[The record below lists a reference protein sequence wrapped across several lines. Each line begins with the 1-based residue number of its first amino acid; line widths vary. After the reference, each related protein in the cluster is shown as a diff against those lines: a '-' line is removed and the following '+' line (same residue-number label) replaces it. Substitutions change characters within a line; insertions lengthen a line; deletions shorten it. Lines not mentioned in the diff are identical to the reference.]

1 MTIKQLA
8 DELAVSKSTI
18 GRAIVQL
25 GFQDQLCKIGN
36 KYMLS
41 ETQIL
46 QIKLQLSKDEEE
58 KSLQANSKTLHE
70 EEKSLQASS
79 KTLHEEEK
87 SLQADSKTLHEEEKS
102 LQANSKTLHEE
113 EKSLQA
119 NSKTLHEEEKSLQA
133 NSKTLQEEE
142 KSLQANSKTL
152 HGEEKSLQAN
162 QEMQKAILQEQL
174 SILNKQLAIKDH
186 QIQILQEQIGQLTV
200 TMESMATALNAAQA
214 LHAGTIQKQL
224 TEHSDSMEQMP
235 DQEQPKQKKGIFSR
249 LFGRKEN

>member
-1 MTIKQLA
+1 MEMTIKQLA

-58 KSLQANSKTLHE
+58 KSLQASQKT
-70 EEKSLQASS
+70 Q
-79 KTLHEEEK
+79 
-87 SLQADSKTLHEEEKS
+87 
-102 LQANSKTLHEE
+102 NV
-113 EKSLQA
+113 
-119 NSKTLHEEEKSLQA
+119 
-133 NSKTLQEEE
+133 
-142 KSLQANSKTL
+142 
-152 HGEEKSLQAN
+152 
-162 QEMQKAILQEQL
+162 ILQEQL

-186 QIQILQEQIGQLTV
+186 QIKILQEQIGQLT
-200 TMESMATALNAAQA
+200 TAMESMATALTAAQA

>member
-1 MTIKQLA
+1 MEMTIKQLA

-58 KSLQANSKTLHE
+58 KSLQAN
-70 EEKSLQASS
+70 
-79 KTLHEEEK
+79 
-87 SLQADSKTLHEEEKS
+87 
-102 LQANSKTLHEE
+102 
-113 EKSLQA
+113 
-119 NSKTLHEEEKSLQA
+119 
-133 NSKTLQEEE
+133 
-142 KSLQANSKTL
+142 
-152 HGEEKSLQAN
+152 
-162 QEMQKAILQEQL
+162 QEMQNVILQEQL

-200 TMESMATALNAAQA
+200 TMESMATALTAAQA

-235 DQEQPKQKKGIFSR
+235 D
-249 LFGRKEN
+249 

>member
-1 MTIKQLA
+1 MEMTIKQLA

-58 KSLQANSKTLHE
+58 KSLQADSKTLHE

-87 SLQADSKTLHEEEKS
+87 SLQA
-102 LQANSKTLHEE
+102 NSKTLHEE
-113 EKSLQA
+113 EKSLQVD
-119 NSKTLHEEEKSLQA
+119 SKTLHK
-133 NSKTLQEEE
+133 
-142 KSLQANSKTL
+142 
-152 HGEEKSLQAN
+152 EEKSLQAN
-162 QEMQKAILQEQL
+162 QEKQNAILQEQL

-186 QIQILQEQIGQLTV
+186 QIQILQEQIGQLT
-200 TMESMATALNAAQA
+200 TAMESMAVALTAAQA

>member
-87 SLQADSKTLHEEEKS
+87 SLQADSKTLH
-102 LQANSKTLHEE
+102 
-113 EKSLQA
+113 
-119 NSKTLHEEEKSLQA
+119 
-133 NSKTLQEEE
+133 EEE

>member
-1 MTIKQLA
+1 MEMTIKQLA

-46 QIKLQLSKDEEE
+46 QIKLQLSKD
-58 KSLQANSKTLHE
+58 
-70 EEKSLQASS
+70 
-79 KTLHEEEK
+79 
-87 SLQADSKTLHEEEKS
+87 
-102 LQANSKTLHEE
+102 
-113 EKSLQA
+113 
-119 NSKTLHEEEKSLQA
+119 
-133 NSKTLQEEE
+133 EEE

-200 TMESMATALNAAQA
+200 TMESMATALNVAQA

>member
-1 MTIKQLA
+1 MKSIQTGGSKMEMTIKQLA

-36 KYMLS
+36 KYMIS
-41 ETQIL
+41 EKQIL
-46 QIKLQLSKDEEE
+46 QLKLQLSKDEEE
-58 KSLQANSKTLHE
+58 KSLQADSKTLHE

-87 SLQADSKTLHEEEKS
+87 SLQANSKTLHEEEKSLQVDSKTLHEEEKS
-102 LQANSKTLHEE
+102 LQAN
-113 EKSLQA
+113 
-119 NSKTLHEEEKSLQA
+119 
-133 NSKTLQEEE
+133 QER
-142 KSLQANSKTL
+142 QN
-152 HGEEKSLQAN
+152 
-162 QEMQKAILQEQL
+162 AILQEQL

-186 QIQILQEQIGQLTV
+186 QIQILQEQIGQLT
-200 TMESMATALNAAQA
+200 TAMESMAVALTAAQA

-235 DQEQPKQKKGIFSR
+235 DHEQPKQKKGIFSR

>member
-1 MTIKQLA
+1 MKQFEVKLFWNFYIWRNIQIEGDTNMEMTIKQLA

-58 KSLQANSKTLHE
+58 KSLQA
-70 EEKSLQASS
+70 
-79 KTLHEEEK
+79 
-87 SLQADSKTLHEEEKS
+87 DSKT
-102 LQANSKTLHEE
+102 
-113 EKSLQA
+113 
-119 NSKTLHEEEKSLQA
+119 
-133 NSKTLQEEE
+133 
-142 KSLQANSKTL
+142 
-152 HGEEKSLQAN
+152 LQAN
-162 QEMQKAILQEQL
+162 QERQNAILQDQL

-186 QIQILQEQIGQLTV
+186 QIQILQEQIGQLT
-200 TMESMATALNAAQA
+200 TAMESMAAALTAAQA

-224 TEHSDSMEQMP
+224 TEHSDSIEQLP
-235 DQEQPKQKKGIFSR
+235 AQEQPKQKKSLFSR
-249 LFGRKEN
+249 LFGSKEI

>member
-1 MTIKQLA
+1 MEMTIKQLA

-102 LQANSKTLHEE
+102 LQADSKTLHEE

-119 NSKTLHEEEKSLQA
+119 NSKTLH
-133 NSKTLQEEE
+133 EEE

>member
-1 MTIKQLA
+1 MEMTIKQLA

-58 KSLQANSKTLHE
+58 KSLQAN
-70 EEKSLQASS
+70 
-79 KTLHEEEK
+79 
-87 SLQADSKTLHEEEKS
+87 
-102 LQANSKTLHEE
+102 
-113 EKSLQA
+113 
-119 NSKTLHEEEKSLQA
+119 
-133 NSKTLQEEE
+133 
-142 KSLQANSKTL
+142 
-152 HGEEKSLQAN
+152 
-162 QEMQKAILQEQL
+162 QEMQNVILQEQL

>member
-1 MTIKQLA
+1 MEMTIKQLA

-58 KSLQANSKTLHE
+58 KSLQAN
-70 EEKSLQASS
+70 
-79 KTLHEEEK
+79 
-87 SLQADSKTLHEEEKS
+87 
-102 LQANSKTLHEE
+102 
-113 EKSLQA
+113 
-119 NSKTLHEEEKSLQA
+119 
-133 NSKTLQEEE
+133 
-142 KSLQANSKTL
+142 
-152 HGEEKSLQAN
+152 
-162 QEMQKAILQEQL
+162 QEMQNVILQEQL

-186 QIQILQEQIGQLTV
+186 QIKILQEQIGQLT
-200 TMESMATALNAAQA
+200 TAMESMATALTAAQA

-235 DQEQPKQKKGIFSR
+235 NQEQPKQKKGIFSR

>member
-1 MTIKQLA
+1 MEMTIKQLA

-58 KSLQANSKTLHE
+58 KSLQAN
-70 EEKSLQASS
+70 
-79 KTLHEEEK
+79 
-87 SLQADSKTLHEEEKS
+87 
-102 LQANSKTLHEE
+102 
-113 EKSLQA
+113 
-119 NSKTLHEEEKSLQA
+119 
-133 NSKTLQEEE
+133 
-142 KSLQANSKTL
+142 
-152 HGEEKSLQAN
+152 
-162 QEMQKAILQEQL
+162 QEMQNVILQEQL

-186 QIQILQEQIGQLTV
+186 QIKILQEQIGQLT
-200 TMESMATALNAAQA
+200 TAMESMATALTAAQA

-235 DQEQPKQKKGIFSR
+235 D
-249 LFGRKEN
+249 

>member
-1 MTIKQLA
+1 MEMTIKQLA

-58 KSLQANSKTLHE
+58 KSLQADSKTLHE

-87 SLQADSKTLHEEEKS
+87 SLQADSKTLH
-102 LQANSKTLHEE
+102 
-113 EKSLQA
+113 
-119 NSKTLHEEEKSLQA
+119 
-133 NSKTLQEEE
+133 EEE

-235 DQEQPKQKKGIFSR
+235 D
-249 LFGRKEN
+249 

>member
-1 MTIKQLA
+1 MTIKQ
-8 DELAVSKSTI
+8 LAVSKSTI

-70 EEKSLQASS
+70 EEKS
-79 KTLHEEEK
+79 
-87 SLQADSKTLHEEEKS
+87 
-102 LQANSKTLHEE
+102 
-113 EKSLQA
+113 
-119 NSKTLHEEEKSLQA
+119 
-133 NSKTLQEEE
+133 
-142 KSLQANSKTL
+142 L

>member
-1 MTIKQLA
+1 MEMTIKQLA

-87 SLQADSKTLHEEEKS
+87 SLQASQKTLHEEEKS
-102 LQANSKTLHEE
+102 LQANSKTLHKE

-119 NSKTLHEEEKSLQA
+119 SQKTLHEK
-133 NSKTLQEEE
+133 
-142 KSLQANSKTL
+142 
-152 HGEEKSLQAN
+152 EKSLQAN
-162 QEMQKAILQEQL
+162 QEMQNVILQEQL

>member
-1 MTIKQLA
+1 MEMTIKQLA

-58 KSLQANSKTLHE
+58 KSLQT
-70 EEKSLQASS
+70 SS

-102 LQANSKTLHEE
+102 LQADSKTLHE
-113 EKSLQA
+113 
-119 NSKTLHEEEKSLQA
+119 
-133 NSKTLQEEE
+133 
-142 KSLQANSKTL
+142 
-152 HGEEKSLQAN
+152 EEKSLQAN

-200 TMESMATALNAAQA
+200 TMESMATALTAAQA

-235 DQEQPKQKKGIFSR
+235 D
-249 LFGRKEN
+249 

>member
-58 KSLQANSKTLHE
+58 KP
-70 EEKSLQASS
+70 LQASS

-87 SLQADSKTLHEEEKS
+87 SLQADSKTL
-102 LQANSKTLHEE
+102 
-113 EKSLQA
+113 
-119 NSKTLHEEEKSLQA
+119 
-133 NSKTLQEEE
+133 
-142 KSLQANSKTL
+142 
-152 HGEEKSLQAN
+152 QAN
-162 QEMQKAILQEQL
+162 QERQNAILQDQL

-186 QIQILQEQIGQLTV
+186 QIQILQEQIGQLT
-200 TMESMATALNAAQA
+200 TAMESMAAALTAAQA

-224 TEHSDSMEQMP
+224 TEHSVM
-235 DQEQPKQKKGIFSR
+235 DQPSDVEQPKQKQGLFSR

>member
-1 MTIKQLA
+1 MEMTIKQLA

-58 KSLQANSKTLHE
+58 KSLQAN
-70 EEKSLQASS
+70 
-79 KTLHEEEK
+79 
-87 SLQADSKTLHEEEKS
+87 
-102 LQANSKTLHEE
+102 
-113 EKSLQA
+113 
-119 NSKTLHEEEKSLQA
+119 
-133 NSKTLQEEE
+133 
-142 KSLQANSKTL
+142 
-152 HGEEKSLQAN
+152 
-162 QEMQKAILQEQL
+162 QEMQNVILQEQL

-200 TMESMATALNAAQA
+200 TMESMATALTAAQA

-224 TEHSDSMEQMP
+224 TEHSDSMEPMP
-235 DQEQPKQKKGIFSR
+235 DQEQPKQKKGIFSK

>member
-1 MTIKQLA
+1 MEMTIKQLA

-58 KSLQANSKTLHE
+58 KSLQADSKTLHE

-87 SLQADSKTLHEEEKS
+87 SLQVDSKTLHK
-102 LQANSKTLHEE
+102 
-113 EKSLQA
+113 
-119 NSKTLHEEEKSLQA
+119 
-133 NSKTLQEEE
+133 
-142 KSLQANSKTL
+142 
-152 HGEEKSLQAN
+152 EEKSLQAN
-162 QEMQKAILQEQL
+162 QERQNAILQEQL

-186 QIQILQEQIGQLTV
+186 QIQILQEQIGQLT
-200 TMESMATALNAAQA
+200 TAMESMAVALTAAQA

-224 TEHSDSMEQMP
+224 TEHSDSIEQLP
-235 DQEQPKQKKGIFSR
+235 AQEQTKQKKGIFAR

>member
-1 MTIKQLA
+1 MEMTIKQLA

-58 KSLQANSKTLHE
+58 KSLQASSKTLHE

-87 SLQADSKTLHEEEKS
+87 SLQASSKTLHEEEKS
-102 LQANSKTLHEE
+102 LQAN
-113 EKSLQA
+113 
-119 NSKTLHEEEKSLQA
+119 
-133 NSKTLQEEE
+133 
-142 KSLQANSKTL
+142 
-152 HGEEKSLQAN
+152 
-162 QEMQKAILQEQL
+162 QEMQNAILQEQL

-186 QIQILQEQIGQLTV
+186 QIQM
-200 TMESMATALNAAQA
+200 TMESMATALTAAQA

-224 TEHSDSMEQMP
+224 TEHSDSMEPMP
-235 DQEQPKQKKGIFSR
+235 DQEQPKQKKGIFSK

>member
-1 MTIKQLA
+1 MEMTIKQLA

-46 QIKLQLSKDEEE
+46 QIKLQLSKD
-58 KSLQANSKTLHE
+58 
-70 EEKSLQASS
+70 
-79 KTLHEEEK
+79 
-87 SLQADSKTLHEEEKS
+87 
-102 LQANSKTLHEE
+102 
-113 EKSLQA
+113 
-119 NSKTLHEEEKSLQA
+119 
-133 NSKTLQEEE
+133 EEE

-200 TMESMATALNAAQA
+200 TMESMATALTAAQA

>member
-46 QIKLQLSKDEEE
+46 QIKLQLSKD
-58 KSLQANSKTLHE
+58 
-70 EEKSLQASS
+70 
-79 KTLHEEEK
+79 
-87 SLQADSKTLHEEEKS
+87 
-102 LQANSKTLHEE
+102 
-113 EKSLQA
+113 
-119 NSKTLHEEEKSLQA
+119 
-133 NSKTLQEEE
+133 EEE

>member
-102 LQANSKTLHEE
+102 LQADSKTLHEE

-119 NSKTLHEEEKSLQA
+119 NSKTLH
-133 NSKTLQEEE
+133 EEE

>member
-1 MTIKQLA
+1 MEMTIKQLA

-70 EEKSLQASS
+70 EEKSLQA
-79 KTLHEEEK
+79 
-87 SLQADSKTLHEEEKS
+87 
-102 LQANSKTLHEE
+102 NSKTLH
-113 EKSLQA
+113 
-119 NSKTLHEEEKSLQA
+119 
-133 NSKTLQEEE
+133 EEE

-200 TMESMATALNAAQA
+200 TMESMATALNVAQA

>member
-1 MTIKQLA
+1 MEMTINQLA

-87 SLQADSKTLHEEEKS
+87 SLQVDSKTLHK
-102 LQANSKTLHEE
+102 
-113 EKSLQA
+113 
-119 NSKTLHEEEKSLQA
+119 
-133 NSKTLQEEE
+133 
-142 KSLQANSKTL
+142 
-152 HGEEKSLQAN
+152 EEKSLQAN
-162 QEMQKAILQEQL
+162 QEKQNAILQEQL

>member
-1 MTIKQLA
+1 MEMTIRQLA
-8 DELAVSKSTI
+8 DELSVSKSTI

-58 KSLQANSKTLHE
+58 KSLQTSSKTLHE
-70 EEKSLQASS
+70 EEKSLQAS
-79 KTLHEEEK
+79 
-87 SLQADSKTLHEEEKS
+87 QKTLHEEEKS
-102 LQANSKTLHEE
+102 LQANSKTLHKE

-119 NSKTLHEEEKSLQA
+119 SQKTLHEK
-133 NSKTLQEEE
+133 
-142 KSLQANSKTL
+142 
-152 HGEEKSLQAN
+152 EKSLQAN
-162 QEMQKAILQEQL
+162 QEMQNVILQEQL

-186 QIQILQEQIGQLTV
+186 QIKILQEQIGQLT
-200 TMESMATALNAAQA
+200 TAMESMATALTAAQA

>member
-1 MTIKQLA
+1 MEMTIKQLA

-58 KSLQANSKTLHE
+58 KSLQAN
-70 EEKSLQASS
+70 
-79 KTLHEEEK
+79 
-87 SLQADSKTLHEEEKS
+87 
-102 LQANSKTLHEE
+102 
-113 EKSLQA
+113 
-119 NSKTLHEEEKSLQA
+119 
-133 NSKTLQEEE
+133 
-142 KSLQANSKTL
+142 
-152 HGEEKSLQAN
+152 
-162 QEMQKAILQEQL
+162 QEMQNVILQEQL

-235 DQEQPKQKKGIFSR
+235 D
-249 LFGRKEN
+249 

>member
-1 MTIKQLA
+1 MEMTIKQLA

-25 GFQDQLCKIGN
+25 GFQEQLCKIGN

-102 LQANSKTLHEE
+102 LQADSKT
-113 EKSLQA
+113 
-119 NSKTLHEEEKSLQA
+119 
-133 NSKTLQEEE
+133 
-142 KSLQANSKTL
+142 
-152 HGEEKSLQAN
+152 LQAN
-162 QEMQKAILQEQL
+162 QERQNAILQDQL

-186 QIQILQEQIGQLTV
+186 QIQILQEQIGQLT
-200 TMESMATALNAAQA
+200 TAMESMAAALTAAQA

-224 TEHSDSMEQMP
+224 TEHSVM
-235 DQEQPKQKKGIFSR
+235 DQPSDVEQPKQKQGLFSR
-249 LFGRKEN
+249 LFGRKES